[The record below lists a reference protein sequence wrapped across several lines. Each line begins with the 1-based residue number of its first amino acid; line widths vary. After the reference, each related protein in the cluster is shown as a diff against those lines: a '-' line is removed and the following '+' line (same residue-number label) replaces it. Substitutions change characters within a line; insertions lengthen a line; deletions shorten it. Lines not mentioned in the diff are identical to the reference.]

1 MAAIRQGHVYLEVL
15 VAIEIEDKFDVQ
27 DDFVVPDLLG
37 VKGISSAIGPKS
49 HQLVAIYF
57 DTPDLR
63 LAARGITL
71 RRRRGGDDSGWH
83 LKLPKAAGVR
93 QEIQLPLT
101 RSAKIVPAAL
111 ADQVLVYTRGHAL
124 VPVAELDTKRS
135 VTRLLDGEGEVLA
148 EVADDRVKGT
158 VFSQSPDVKP
168 KVERWREVEVELV
181 KGDEALLKRVGKRII
196 KAGAV
201 TGGSANKLGRLLGE
215 AVQKLPQSPAEGT
228 VGAAVFAYLR
238 RQTDALIAQDGR
250 VRRAEEDA
258 VHKARVACRRMRSAF
273 KSFSSIVTET
283 DALQEELRWFGE
295 VLGEVR
301 DLEVIQERFGKE
313 LDGLDE
319 HLIVG
324 PVRARLLDDLKHQEE
339 AGYERAREA
348 MNGERYFA
356 LLDALDQPYS
366 FTGRA
371 TREAGAELG
380 KIVAKEWRRV
390 EKKHETAQSID
401 DPHDREI
408 AMHDVRK
415 AAKRARYTA
424 EAAGFGQEAARAEA
438 VQEALGLYQ
447 DGVVAQETLEKE
459 AAKAREAGEDTFTYG
474 VLAGLERAAAD
485 RARARFPKLWA
496 KLT

>member
-1 MAAIRQGHVYLEVL
+1 MAAIRQCHVYLEVL

-27 DDFVVPDLLG
+27 DEFVVPDLLG
-37 VKGISSAIGPKS
+37 VKGIAATSGPKS

-83 LKLPKAAGVR
+83 LKLPKSAGVR
-93 QEIQLPLT
+93 QEIALPLT
-101 RSAKIVPAAL
+101 RSAKIVPPAL
-111 ADQVLVYTRGHAL
+111 AEQVLVYTRGHAL

-135 VTRLLDGEGEVLA
+135 VTRLLDAEEQVLA

-158 VFSQSPDVKP
+158 VFGETNR
-168 KVERWREVEVELV
+168 VERWREVEVELV
-181 KGDEALLKRVGKRII
+181 KGDEALLKRVGKRVI
-196 KAGAV
+196 KAGAA

-215 AVQKLPQSPAEGT
+215 AVPKLPKSPAEGT

-238 RQTDALIAQDGR
+238 QQVDALIAQDGR

-283 DALQEELRWFGE
+283 ETLQEELRWLGE

-301 DLEVIQERFGKE
+301 DLEVIQARFGKE
-313 LDGLDE
+313 LDGLDA

-339 AGYERAREA
+339 AGYERVREA

-356 LLDALDQPYS
+356 LLDALDTPFS
-366 FTGRA
+366 FTGKA
-371 TREAGAELG
+371 TREAGPELA
-380 KIVAKEWRRV
+380 KIVNKDWLRV
-390 EKKHETAQSID
+390 GKRHEAAQNME
-401 DPHDREI
+401 DPHEREI

-424 EAAGFGQEAARAEA
+424 EAAGFGDEAARAEA

-485 RARARFPKLWA
+485 RARAKFPKLWA
-496 KLT
+496 KLN

>member
-1 MAAIRQGHVYLEVL
+1 MAAIRPCRVYLEVL
-15 VAIEIEDKFDVQ
+15 VAIEIEDKFDVP
-27 DDFVVPDLLG
+27 DEFVVPDLLG
-37 VKGISSAIGPKS
+37 VKGVEAVSGPKS
-49 HQLVAIYF
+49 HQLVAVYF

-71 RRRRGGDDSGWH
+71 RRRRGGDDPGWH

-101 RSAKIVPAAL
+101 RSAKVVPADL
-111 ADQVLVYTRGHAL
+111 AAQVLVYTRGHAL

-135 VTRLLDGEGEVLA
+135 VTRLLDGDEQVLA

-158 VFSQSPDVKP
+158 VYGDVP
-168 KVERWREVEVELV
+168 RVERWREVEVELV
-181 KGDEALLKRVGKRII
+181 KGDEALLKRVGKRVI

-215 AVQKLPQSPAEGT
+215 AVQELPKSPAEGT

-238 RQTDALIAQDGR
+238 SQTDALIAQDGR

-273 KSFSSIVTET
+273 KAFSSIVTES
-283 DALQEELRWFGE
+283 DVLQEELRWLGE

-301 DLEVIQERFGKE
+301 DLEVIQARFGKE
-313 LDGLDE
+313 LDGLDD

-324 PVRARLLDDLKHQEE
+324 PVRTRLLDDLKLQEE
-339 AGYERAREA
+339 EGYERAREA
-348 MNGERYFA
+348 MTSERYFA
-356 LLDALDQPYS
+356 LLDALDEPYV

-371 TREAGAELG
+371 TREAGPELA
-380 KIVAKEWRRV
+380 KIVAKEWKRV
-390 EKKHETAQSID
+390 HRKHATAQAID
-401 DPHDREI
+401 DPHEREI

-424 EAAGFGQEAARAEA
+424 EAAGMDDEAARAEA
-438 VQEALGLYQ
+438 IQEALGTYQ

-474 VLAGLERAAAD
+474 VLAGLERAAAE
-485 RARARFPKLWA
+485 RARDRFPKLWK
-496 KLT
+496 KLR

>member
-1 MAAIRQGHVYLEVL
+1 MAAIRPCHVYLEVL
-15 VAIEIEDKFDVQ
+15 VAIEIEDKFDVP
-27 DDFVVPDLLG
+27 DEFVVPDLLG
-37 VKGISSAIGPKS
+37 VKGVEAESGPKS
-49 HQLVAIYF
+49 HQLVAVYF

-63 LAARGITL
+63 LATRGITL

-101 RSAKIVPAAL
+101 RSAKIVPPELAA
-111 ADQVLVYTRGHAL
+111 QVLVYTRGHAL
-124 VPVAELDTKRS
+124 VPVAELATKRS
-135 VTRLLDGEGEVLA
+135 VTRLLDGDEQVLA

-158 VFSQSPDVKP
+158 VYGEPP
-168 KVERWREVEVELV
+168 RIERWREVEVELV
-181 KGDEALLKRVGKRII
+181 KGDEALLKRVGKRVL
-196 KAGAV
+196 KAGAA

-238 RQTDALIAQDGR
+238 SQTDALIAQDGR
-250 VRRAEEDA
+250 VRRQEEDA

-273 KSFSSIVTET
+273 RAFSSIVTES
-283 DALQEELRWFGE
+283 DALQEELRWLGE

-301 DLEVIQERFGKE
+301 DLEVIQARFGKE
-313 LDGLDE
+313 LDGLDD

-324 PVRARLLDDLKHQEE
+324 PVRARLLDDLKLQEQE
-339 AGYERAREA
+339 GYERAREA

-356 LLDALDQPYS
+356 LLDALDEPYV

-371 TREAGAELG
+371 TREAGPALA
-380 KIVAKEWRRV
+380 KIVAKEWKRV
-390 EKKHETAQSID
+390 HKKHDIAQAMD
-401 DPHDREI
+401 DPHEREI

-424 EAAGFGQEAARAEA
+424 EAAGMGDEAARAEA
-438 VQEALGLYQ
+438 IQEALGTYQ

-459 AAKAREAGEDTFTYG
+459 AAKARAAGEDTFTYG
-474 VLAGLERAAAD
+474 VLAGLERAAAE
-485 RARARFPKLWA
+485 RARDKFPKLWN